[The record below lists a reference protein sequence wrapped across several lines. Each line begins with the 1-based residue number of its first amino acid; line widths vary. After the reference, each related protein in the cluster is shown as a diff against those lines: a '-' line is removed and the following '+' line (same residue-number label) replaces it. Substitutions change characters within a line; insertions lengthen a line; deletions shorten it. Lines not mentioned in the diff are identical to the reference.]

1 MAANL
6 RLIPEDEVNRILRGR
21 QVKVVL
27 SDIWLPNVVVKR
39 LKTADIIEQKI
50 GFPGGVGVTGAV
62 LEREYESSP
71 DSSIAPSDAYDSDIA
86 PSGASDDEL
95 ICINE
100 SEGLQPVYNAR
111 KCSPN
116 ATVFAGQFAR

>member
-6 RLIPEDEVNRILRGR
+6 RLIPEDEVNRILRVR
-21 QVKVVL
+21 QAKVL
-27 SDIWLPNVVVKR
+27 MSDIWLPNIVIKR
-39 LKTADIIEQKI
+39 LKSAVIIEHKI
-50 GFPGGVGVTGAV
+50 GFPGDVGVTGAA

-71 DSSIAPSDAYDSDIA
+71 DSSIAPSDVY
-86 PSGASDDEL
+86 ASDDEL
-95 ICINE
+95 LCINE

-116 ATVFAGQFAR
+116 STVFAKQLLM